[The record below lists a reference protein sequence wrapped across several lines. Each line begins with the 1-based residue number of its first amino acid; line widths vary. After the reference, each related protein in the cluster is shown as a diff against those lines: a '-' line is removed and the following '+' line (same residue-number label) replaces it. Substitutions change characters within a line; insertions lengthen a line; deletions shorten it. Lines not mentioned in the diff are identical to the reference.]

1 MLKIDMVPS
10 FQINRLC
17 SPCYLAFVT
26 PKRIDAIEQNAGS
39 TLQVP
44 HISKPLRGKHFIQG
58 HHQGVKKTVDE
69 GLRPVS
75 HGSLEFFGKVIGI
88 ESAAPVYKYRS
99 LAWIIS
105 NIPLK
110 LWNTYQL
117 AKTYVFC
124 PASHSASKSQRT
136 KTQETLHVCRCLLPV
151 VLLSVPF
158 IAFLCQKTPVS

>member
-88 ESAAPVYKYRS
+88 EHAAPVYKYRS
-99 LAWIIS
+99 L
-105 NIPLK
+105 NNLK
-110 LWNTYQL
+110 Y
-117 AKTYVFC
+117 
-124 PASHSASKSQRT
+124 PI
-136 KTQETLHVCRCLLPV
+136 ETLKHLSACQNICFLSRFPFRFKGPTNKNTRNSPFFLLPV
-151 VLLSVPF
+151 ACCFGFCPIYRIFVS
-158 IAFLCQKTPVS
+158 KTPLS